1 MSDPN
6 STIVEA
12 NHEVNSGFEAQESG
26 DTASA
31 NQHFEQ
37 AATLYDQAGAT
48 SDADDAR
55 SLITP
60 E

>member
-6 STIVEA
+6 QTIVEA
-12 NHEVNSGFEAQESG
+12 NQEVNQGFQAQEDG

-37 AATLYDQAGAT
+37 AATLYDQAGAS

-55 SLITP
+55 SLIQ